1 LRRLLRG
8 LVVVARTDG
17 RCERHRHHRGFGLAL
32 LLMSPY
38 RLLRMPFMLFVEFF
52 RCTPAIVQIVWI
64 FYCVPMLF
72 DVFLD
77 PITMG
82 VLALGL
88 NLTAFNAE
96 AYRASIQAVPKEQI
110 DAGIALGLNPW
121 QRILHIV
128 FPTAFRAS
136 VPVLLTNGIVIFQQS
151 ALVAIVAIA
160 DLMYEAQ
167 VAGDGNLSP
176 DRDLHRR
183 RSHLFRGVVPRHPD
197 RRPAGAPPP
206 TARKL
211 GGQMSLDFSVLA
223 RFEHA
228 LLLGLMT
235 TLELTVVC
243 ILLGCTLGFLLA
255 SHERRAAPSFA

>member
-1 LRRLLRG
+1 MSYTFDFNSITFAPLMRG
-8 LVVVARTDG
+8 LVVSLELTIAANIMGIVA
-17 RCERHRHHRGFGLAL
+17 GFGLAL

-38 RLLRMPFMLFVEFF
+38 RLLRLPFMLFVEFF

-96 AYRASIQAVPKEQI
+96 AYRASIQAVPREQI

-121 QRILHIV
+121 QRIVYIV

-136 VPVLLTNGIVIFQQS
+136 IPVLLTNGIVIFQQS
-151 ALVAIVAIA
+151 ALVAIVAVA
-160 DLMYEAQ
+160 DLMYEAKSLATETYRPIETFTV
-167 VAGDGNLSP
+167 VALIYFAVSFPVTQIVGL
-176 DRDLHRR
+176 LERR
-183 RSHLFRGVVPRHPD
+183 R
-197 RRPAGAPPP
+197 
-206 TARKL
+206 
-211 GGQMSLDFSVLA
+211 QQ
-223 RFEHA
+223 
-228 LLLGLMT
+228 
-235 TLELTVVC
+235 
-243 ILLGCTLGFLLA
+243 LA
-255 SHERRAAPSFA
+255 S